1 MMKYLENLTFKE
13 LRQKAKE
20 FCIKGRS
27 KMNKEQLVFAL
38 ETRKEEKN
46 ANQETNQ
53 NKTNQNTKKEAEIRI
68 WADVLKTMPNGTPV
82 RVKFLNKDKKYIKEK
97 TGILTTIKIEHKNK
111 YLKVVKSPGR
121 SNTIYLIENND
132 SVHFYITERDYKKIR
147 YGGSNGSCS
156 NKPKK
161 VHKK

>member
-1 MMKYLENLTFKE
+1 MKKGDFSLKE
-13 LRQKAKE
+13 LKQIAKE
-20 FCIKGRS
+20 MTIAGRS
-27 KMNKEQLVFAL
+27 KMNKNELFAAITNRTKKDVEELVS
-38 ETRKEEKN
+38 KYK
-46 ANQETNQ
+46 QD
-53 NKTNQNTKKEAEIRI
+53 TKKEAEIRI